1 MKKKSTNWL
10 KVLRVILA
18 IIVFTPIL
26 LIFIDFADVLPD
38 SVARILDWQ
47 LMPAVLGIETTI
59 IVLLFLLTLLF
70 GRIYCSVICP
80 AGVLQDIFNR
90 ISCIGKKK
98 KNGTMRFRYH
108 KPANWL
114 RYLILGATVVLAIF
128 GFMEL
133 CLLLDPYSNFGRISA
148 NIFRPTVMWGNN
160 VVAEILSTM
169 GNYSL
174 YHVSIKIST
183 AALVASI
190 TAFIVFA
197 VMVYFRGR
205 LFCNSICPVGA
216 LLSIVS
222 RFSIFRMSI
231 DNSACNKCK
240 SCERSCKAEAIDAT
254 NMKVDASRCI
264 TCFNCT
270 SSCTK
275 NAIKYRLAPLA
286 LIKGGNSVA
295 STYEMPEQEVLNA
308 EASKLQISEPE
319 VPETEVTKDKFTESR
334 RSFITTSAALAGA
347 VPLHALAQSNGTGGN
362 KKLPVTPPGS
372 LSIERF
378 KDLCTGCH
386 LCVVQCPTQ
395 ILKPAGL
402 QYGFDFMLRPYMSFN
417 NKYCNYSCIVCS
429 QVCPTDAIRPISEE
443 RKKVIQVGI
452 AEFYLDLCI
461 VKTEENDCGA
471 CSEHCSTQAV
481 HMVPYKGTLT
491 IPKVEPELCI
501 GCGGCESI
509 CPVRPERAIIVI
521 SNAVHQT
528 AEKPKEEEVKKVDVD
543 DFGF

>member
-18 IIVFTPIL
+18 ILVFTPVL
-26 LIFIDFADVLPD
+26 LVFIDFTHILPV
-38 SVARILDWQ
+38 SLTRILEWQ
-47 LMPAVLGIETTI
+47 LIPAILGAETVI
-59 IVLLFLLTLLF
+59 IITLFFLTFFF
-70 GRIYCSVICP
+70 GRVYCSVICP
-80 AGVLQDIFNR
+80 AGILQDIFNR

-98 KNGTMRFRYH
+98 KNGRMRFRYH

-114 RYLILGATVVLAIF
+114 RYTILGATTVLAFF
-128 GFMEL
+128 GFFEL
-133 CLLLDPYSNFGRISA
+133 CLLLDPYSNFGRIGA
-148 NIFRPTVMWGNN
+148 NLFRPAVMWGNN
-160 VVAEILSTM
+160 FIAGILSSM

-183 AALVASI
+183 VALVSAI
-190 TAFIVFA
+190 TAFVIFA

-216 LLSIVS
+216 LLSVFS
-222 RFSIFRMSI
+222 RFSIFRVSI
-231 DNSACNKCK
+231 DKSACNNCK
-240 SCERSCKAEAIDAT
+240 TCERTCKAEAIDAT
-254 NMKVDASRCI
+254 NMKVDASRCV

-270 SSCTK
+270 SSCSK
-275 NAIKYRLAPLA
+275 SAIKYRFTPFVS
-286 LIKGGNSVA
+286 I
-295 STYEMPEQEVLNA
+295 STSNTEVMKTEALNA
-308 EASKLQISEPE
+308 EVAAPKASKDNVS
-319 VPETEVTKDKFTESR
+319 ESR
-334 RSFITTSAALAGA
+334 RSFITTGAALAGTI
-347 VPLHALAQSNGTGGN
+347 PLYALAQTKNNEAGAAGN

-402 QYGFDFMLRPYMSFN
+402 QYGFDYMLKPYMSFN

-429 QVCPTDAIRPISEE
+429 QVCPTDAIKPISVEE
-443 RKKVIQVGI
+443 KKVAQVGI
-452 AEFYLDLCI
+452 AEFYIDLCI

-509 CPVRPERAIIVI
+509 CPVRPERAIVII
-521 SNAVHQT
+521 SNAVHQK
-528 AEKPKEEEVKKVDVD
+528 AELPKEEEVKEIDVN